1 MRIKVDKGC
10 YAPERAHGTD
20 AGMDLRTPVDFTVFP
35 HDSFFIDTGVHI
47 ELPEGTYGKL
57 ESKSGLNK
65 NRDITSTGVIDEGY
79 TGSIG
84 VKLYNHGNK
93 HQKFKAGDKISQLIV
108 VPCLYERIELV
119 DEISGGERGE
129 NGFGSTGV

>member
-1 MRIKVDKGC
+1 MRIKLDEGAFEPVR
-10 YAPERAHGTD
+10 EHSTD

-35 HDSFFIDTGVHI
+35 HDSFFVDTGVHI
-47 ELPEGTYGKL
+47 ELPKGTYGKL

-65 NRDITSTGVIDEGY
+65 NRDITTTGVIDEGY

-84 VKLYNHGNK
+84 VKLYNHGSV

-108 VPCLYERIELV
+108 VPCLYESIEVV

-129 NGFGSTGV
+129 GGFGSTGV